1 MEGVAKYVVPAR
13 RRSQKVSTIPSLL
26 IFRLITQFVN
36 PSLISTPEL
45 AKRNMRALL
54 FQIELAYWNYLDHHV
69 AKSPSLPSCR
79 MEEFA
84 KTMFM
89 AIPSVCEE
97 IGNLPEFLREW
108 RKFKLTIPTYGA
120 IFISPDD
127 SHVLMVQGYSGNWSF
142 PRGKMESG
150 ENPEECAVREVLE
163 EVGFDISHLIKSDEY
178 MENKTEERY
187 SRLYIIKDISI
198 DTIFKT
204 QTISEIKEIRWF
216 SIRDLPATMNDHRS
230 SAVLGIKSNKFFLCH
245 PFIGNLKKMLL
256 PKTWR

>member
-13 RRSQKVSTIPSLL
+13 RRSQKNGGICQNDVYGDSFSL
-26 IFRLITQFVN
+26 R
-36 PSLISTPEL
+36 
-45 AKRNMRALL
+45 RDR
-54 FQIELAYWNYLDHHV
+54 
-69 AKSPSLPSCR
+69 
-79 MEEFA
+79 
-84 KTMFM
+84 
-89 AIPSVCEE
+89 
-97 IGNLPEFLREW
+97 NLPEFLREW

-187 SRLYIIKDISI
+187 SRLYIIKDIAI
-198 DTIFKT
+198 DTILKL
-204 QTISEIKEIRWF
+204 R
-216 SIRDLPATMNDHRS
+216 LYLRS
-230 SAVLGIKSNKFFLCH
+230 RRSGGFPSGIY
-245 PFIGNLKKMLL
+245 P
-256 PKTWR
+256 PR